1 MKNPNQFV
9 YVDNSRLY
17 FSIRETLAHKL
28 IKKWEKRFSTNEKIF
43 VMWHLSCVDIKKSLV
58 DLKIV
63 FEKRKSHKNNN
74 EVVSLK
80 KVFISGREI
89 EVEAS
94 PNILATVFG

>member
-28 IKKWEKRFSTNEKIF
+28 IKKWEKRFSTNEQIF
-43 VMWHLSCVDIKKSLV
+43 VRWYLSCIDIKKSLV
-58 DLKIV
+58 DLRIV

-74 EVVSLK
+74 EVSRR

-89 EVEAS
+89 KVEAS
-94 PNILATVFG
+94 SDILATVFG